1 MENNNYFLELNK
13 IDVSSFVEKK
23 NGMNYLSWAYAWQE
37 IKAKFPD
44 ANYKIYERENGV
56 IYWDDG
62 KTAWVKTGVTINGI
76 EHIEYLPIMD
86 YRNQSIPVEK
96 ITSFAVNTA
105 IQRSLT
111 KACARHGLG
120 LYIYAGEDLPV
131 ETAEKQAE
139 TKNILHEGLIDI
151 KNTIELIIRN
161 SKDKDDAAKRKT
173 LIANTIKSY
182 VKTKDGKSTS
192 DYRIITDVNVMNKVR
207 QVLKDM
213 ESNLTKGDN

>member
-62 KTAWVKTGVTINGI
+62 RTAWVKTGVTINGI

-151 KNTIELIIRN
+151 KNTIGLIIRN

-207 QVLKDM
+207 QALKDM